1 MIKRILKITLL
12 LAMAFTISAGMSG
25 CKSKKKLARE
35 QAAAEYASKVEQA
48 KKDLLSIINDE
59 GGMSLEE
66 KESKLQRVK
75 DMNLNEPEILAL
87 IRQAEDVIAAE
98 KEALRKKW
106 EEERKKQLESSKLSL
121 ADYFALVAGASTID
135 NANQKIGEALG
146 LFETPDAPVLII
158 ISEEG
163 DIVDYD
169 RPTTARKY
177 LEYLKDQKKNLNEI
191 KNIEYNE
198 NGKIKLLELIKKDY

>member
-1 MIKRILKITLL
+1 MIKRILKIMFL
-12 LAMAFTISAGMSG
+12 LALAFSFSAGISG

-59 GGMSLEE
+59 GNMSLEE
-66 KESKLQRVK
+66 KERKLQAVK
-75 DMNLNEPEILAL
+75 DLNLNEPEILAL
-87 IRQAEDVIAAE
+87 IRQAEEAIAAE
-98 KEALRKKW
+98 KEAIRKKW
-106 EEERKKQLESSKLSL
+106 EEEQKKKMESSKLSL
-121 ADYFALVAGASTID
+121 ADYFALVAGASSVD
-135 NANQKIGEALG
+135 AANQKINEALG
-146 LFETPDAPVLII
+146 LFAAPDTPVLII

-163 DIVDYD
+163 EIVDYD
-169 RPTTARKY
+169 RPTTAKKY

-191 KNIEYNE
+191 KNIEYDD